1 VIRFYNTLA
10 REIQEFVPKVP
21 GKVGMYSCG
30 PTVYDF
36 AHIGNFRTF
45 CAVDLLKRFLT
56 WEGLEVTHVC
66 NLTDIDDRT
75 IGRSN
80 AEGVPLRAVT
90 DRYAEAFFQDLAAL
104 KCLPATVHPRAT
116 DHMPEMLEILG
127 ALETKGLTYEAGGSL
142 YFRIKSFPP
151 YGELSRL
158 DTRDLQDGARI
169 DSDGYEKES
178 ARDFVLWKGWK
189 EGEPSWESPWGKG
202 RPGWHLECSAMSRK
216 YLGDTFDIHTGGVD
230 LVFPHHENEIA
241 QSRGATGEV
250 PVRYWF
256 HVEFLIVEGQKMSKS
271 LGNFFTVRDLLAR
284 GADPDAIRYLLL
296 SVPYRKQLNFT
307 MDGIEGAKSS
317 LTRIRDFA
325 RRFGERTMVRGEDPT
340 LTAALAG
347 YRHDFKEALEEDLN
361 TAQAL
366 AALFDG
372 IRAANTALDGGGLPQ
387 DAHREAGG
395 LLADFEQVFGLE
407 VAPQVTLD
415 AEVEA
420 LIEKR
425 QAARKARDFAESDRI
440 RDLLKARGI
449 VLEDTPQGVRWK
461 KA

>member
-1 VIRFYNTLA
+1 LIRFYNTLA

-21 GKVGMYSCG
+21 GKVGIYSCG

-45 CAVDLLKRFLT
+45 CAVDLLKRFLA
-56 WEGLEVTHVC
+56 WEGLAVTHVC

-75 IGRSN
+75 IERSN

-90 DRYAEAFFQDLAAL
+90 DRYAEAFFQDMAAL

-127 ALETKGLTYEAGGSL
+127 ALQAKGLTYEAGGSL

-189 EGEPSWESPWGKG
+189 EGEPSWESSWGKG

-307 MDGIEGAKSS
+307 MDGIEGARSS

-325 RRFGERTMVRGEDPT
+325 RRYAERTMVRGENPA
-340 LTAALAG
+340 LAAALAG
-347 YRHDFKEALEEDLN
+347 YRSDFRQALEEDLN

-395 LLADFEQVFGLE
+395 LLSDFERVFGLE
-407 VAPQVTLD
+407 VNPQVTLD
-415 AEVEA
+415 AEVEV
-420 LIEKR
+420 LIQKR
-425 QAARKARDFAESDRI
+425 QDARKAKDFAEADRI